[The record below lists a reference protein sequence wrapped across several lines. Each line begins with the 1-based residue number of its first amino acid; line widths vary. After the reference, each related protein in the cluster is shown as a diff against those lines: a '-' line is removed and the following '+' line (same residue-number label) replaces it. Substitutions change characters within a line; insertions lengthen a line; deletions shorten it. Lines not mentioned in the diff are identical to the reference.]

1 MSNWDYAQKVPTEKW
16 RSSMTIARELK
27 LLKEGNQY
35 KLSFEPVRELKNFIS
50 KTIKKESLKID
61 KETVITDKSLVDLS
75 KVEIRFTLKDLKK
88 DIYTFSFSNK
98 SGNALRFGIN
108 KKDNYFF
115 IDRSKSEKIAFS
127 DVFANTISKAP
138 FTEDFDT
145 MDIRVIVDKTSIEI
159 FYNNG
164 KTVMTEIFFPEK
176 PMKYFSV
183 SKAEAEYANNNL
195 IMKHKI
201 IIYLILFGSFFSLQ
215 AQNMTIKGV
224 VTSSGDGMGLPG
236 ASVLVSGTKIGTST
250 DLDGQFIIN
259 NVDKNA
265 TLVFSY
271 TGYESQSVKLN
282 GQTTLKILLKVESLK
297 LQEVVVTGYSKE
309 RKVDLTGAVT
319 VVDLKPILAQSLS
332 SGNAMAALQGRV
344 AGLNIEKS
352 GDPSGASSRILI
364 RGVSTLGNTDPLY
377 VIDGVPITRP
387 EVFASLNPS
396 SIESIQVLKD
406 ASASSIYGSRAAN
419 GVIIVTTKNAK
430 KGDNTTVSYSTNVT
444 MQSEKRE
451 RYKMLNALDR
461 GKVLWQAA
469 VNDGADP
476 SGGYGQIYNFDW
488 NNDFSNPVLNSVSVQ
503 PFVGGDTNV
512 PAGDTNWQD
521 TMYKTGLLINN
532 DLSISGGTDKTN
544 AMLNIGYLDNNG
556 ILKLTNYERYTARL
570 NSDFKLFNDK
580 VKIGI
585 NSQFTQSNERA
596 AANDVG
602 GARTTG
608 LAISLAPTIPVY
620 TLLGDYAGPIGS
632 GYSDRNNPLLM
643 QDLNRLDNSKKIS
656 LFGNVFAEVN
666 LLKNLTF
673 KNSIG
678 MDSNTYERKDVEPTV
693 NNGFITRST
702 NSLTIDTN
710 KYSSLTISNTLNY
723 NLNISN
729 HKIGIIVGTESVK
742 TDFSTL
748 TGFAQGFAVES
759 ESYFVLSAATGTR
772 TVTGISSGSRL
783 FSQFGKFNYAFSD
796 RYLASFTIRRD
807 GSSRFG
813 ENNRFGIFP
822 AVTAGWRINN
832 EEFLKNVTAI
842 SNLKLRAGY
851 GEVGNQNIGDNARF
865 GLYEARYGPNLN
877 TFNPD
882 FWNVYY
888 NIGTAYD
895 LNGSN
900 TGNLP
905 SGFVSIQAA
914 NPNLKWETTK
924 ETNVGIDFGFFGEK
938 LTGSFDYFSRQTEG
952 ILIVPPIASVV
963 GEGQQRYINGAS
975 TTNKGW
981 EFTLGYAKKFI
992 NGLYFNVS
1000 TNFGATRNKV
1010 TQLPVEVRT
1019 AYPGTASNSII
1030 GHSQYEIF
1038 GYKTQGLFQSQSEID
1053 SHATQVGSRLG
1064 GIKYVDINEDGV
1076 INSDDRTFIGSTLPK
1091 LEYGINLSLA
1101 YKNIDFSVFGS
1112 GLSGRIGLDP
1122 YIFYNN
1128 FASGSNNSGPGT
1140 LNAWTPTNSSSTI
1153 PSLSLASNDSQTSD
1167 YLFRNNSYFKL
1178 RNLQIGYTLPDS
1190 FVSKSKFIT
1199 KCRIYAQGENLFWI
1213 TPKGYVGSDPERT
1226 DINRIPVPTSFTLA
1240 VNLNF

>member
-1 MSNWDYAQKVPTEKW
+1 
-16 RSSMTIARELK
+16 
-27 LLKEGNQY
+27 
-35 KLSFEPVRELKNFIS
+35 
-50 KTIKKESLKID
+50 
-61 KETVITDKSLVDLS
+61 
-75 KVEIRFTLKDLKK
+75 
-88 DIYTFSFSNK
+88 
-98 SGNALRFGIN
+98 
-108 KKDNYFF
+108 
-115 IDRSKSEKIAFS
+115 
-127 DVFANTISKAP
+127 
-138 FTEDFDT
+138 
-145 MDIRVIVDKTSIEI
+145 
-159 FYNNG
+159 
-164 KTVMTEIFFPEK
+164 
-176 PMKYFSV
+176 
-183 SKAEAEYANNNL
+183 
-195 IMKHKI
+195 
-201 IIYLILFGSFFSLQ
+201 
-215 AQNMTIKGV
+215 
-224 VTSSGDGMGLPG
+224 MGLPG
-236 ASVLVSGTKIGTST
+236 ASVLVSGTNNGTST
-250 DLDGQFIIN
+250 DLDGQFTFD
-259 NVDKNA
+259 NVEKNA
-265 TLVFSY
+265 TLIVKY

-282 GQTTLKILLKVESLK
+282 GQTNLKISLKIESLK

-319 VVDLKPILAQSLS
+319 IVDMKPILAQSLS
-332 SGNAMAALQGRV
+332 SGNAMSALQGRV

-377 VIDGVPITRP
+377 VIDGVPVTRP

-419 GVIIVTTKNAK
+419 GVIIVTTKNTK

-444 MQSEKRE
+444 MQSEKKQ

-461 GKVLWQAA
+461 GKALWRAS

-476 SGGYGQIYNFDW
+476 TGGYGEIYNFDW
-488 NNDFSNPVLNSVSVQ
+488 NHDFSNPVLNSVSVQ
-503 PFVGGDTNV
+503 PFVGGNTNV

-521 TMYKTGLLINN
+521 TMYKSGLLINN

-544 AMLNIGYLDNNG
+544 AMLNIGYLDNSG
-556 ILKLTNYERYTARL
+556 LLKFTNYERYSARL
-570 NSDFKLFNDK
+570 NADFKLLKDK

-608 LAISLAPTIPVY
+608 LAITLAPTIPVY
-620 TLLGDYAGPIGS
+620 TSTGEYAGPLGS

-656 LFGNVFAEVN
+656 LFGNIYAEVN

-678 MDSNTYERKDVEPTV
+678 MDSNTYERKDIEPTV
-693 NNGFITRST
+693 NNGFITRAM
-702 NSLTIDTN
+702 NSLTMDTN

-723 NLNISN
+723 NLNISK
-729 HKIGIIVGTESVK
+729 HKIGVIVGTESVK

-748 TGFAQGFAVES
+748 TGYAEGFAVES
-759 ESYFVLSAATGTR
+759 ASYFVLSAATGTR
-772 TVTGISSGSRL
+772 SVNGISSGSRL

-813 ENNRFGIFP
+813 ENNRYGIFP

-832 EEFLKNVTAI
+832 EEFLKNVTSI

-865 GLYEARYGPNLN
+865 GLYEARYGPNQ
-877 TFNPD
+877 
-882 FWNVYY
+882 NVYY
-888 NIGTAYD
+888 PDFFNIYYNVGTAYD

-900 TGNLP
+900 TGNLS

-924 ETNVGIDFGFFGEK
+924 EANVGLDFGFFRNK
-938 LTGSFDYFSRQTEG
+938 LSGSFDYFSRNTVG
-952 ILIVPPIASVV
+952 ILIVPPIASTV

-975 TTNKGW
+975 TANKGW
-981 EFTLGYAKKFI
+981 EFTLGYADKLE
-992 NGLYFNVS
+992 NGLSYNVS
-1000 TNFGATRNKV
+1000 TNFGATKNKV

-1019 AYPGTASNSII
+1019 AYPGTALNSII
-1030 GHSQYEIF
+1030 GHSQYEVF
-1038 GYKTQGLFQSQSEID
+1038 GYKTQGLFQSQQDID

-1064 GIKYVDINEDGV
+1064 GIKFVDINDDGV

-1091 LEYGINLSLA
+1091 LEYGINISLA
-1101 YKNIDFSVFGS
+1101 YKNVDFSIFGS
-1112 GLSGRIGLDP
+1112 GVAGRVGVDP
-1122 YIFYNN
+1122 YIYWNN
-1128 FASGSNNSGPGT
+1128 FVQGRDNAGPGT
-1140 LNAWTPTNSSSTI
+1140 LNAWTPTNTNTDV
-1153 PSLSLASNDSQTSD
+1153 PSLSLAHNDSQMSD
-1167 YLFRNNSYFKL
+1167 YILRNNSYFKL
-1178 RNLQIGYTLPDS
+1178 RNMQIGYTFEDS
-1190 FVSKSKFIT
+1190 LVKKSGFIT
-1199 KCRIYAQGENLFWI
+1199 NCRIYAQGENLFWI
-1213 TPKGYVGSDPERT
+1213 TPKGYIGSDPERT
-1226 DINRIPVPTSFTLA
+1226 DVNRIPVPTSFTLG
-1240 VNLNF
+1240 VNFNF